1 MTFLWLISWVAL
13 LGQVTFAV
21 FSLGE
26 SYILLKAALMTHSC
40 GCDRPAHDEVEPY

>member
-26 SYILLKAALMTHSC
+26 SYCLLKAVLTTRSC
-40 GCDRPAHDEVEPY
+40 GCDIPAHDAVEP